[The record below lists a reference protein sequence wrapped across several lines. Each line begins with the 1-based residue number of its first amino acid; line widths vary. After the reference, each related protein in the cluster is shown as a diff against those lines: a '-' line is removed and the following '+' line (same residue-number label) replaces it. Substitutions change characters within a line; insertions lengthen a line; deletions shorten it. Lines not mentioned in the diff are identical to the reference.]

1 MSIKSAAERYFE
13 RPRTQARNTTLARL
27 AAHPGLCLVGAPL
40 AALRRRLIASLLIQ
54 QILEQQDGGNG
65 VEHEFSIYANESP
78 ELLIADIAAI
88 DRGIDLSSLSLYGR
102 YWSNSGPKSLEDS
115 PHLALFC
122 DQAEM
127 QSAAQRILWR
137 DGAINLGMIASA
149 STIDKQNCLIVIEN
163 LELLETRPTDL
174 ALELAKLR
182 NTAASRGITIY
193 AGVSTVPGALTTSA
207 NQLTIHPAN
216 ALPDALR
223 PIFAIAGQMI
233 SIEPGQETCKV
244 TKVDLMTDKPL
255 QVNI

>member
-1 MSIKSAAERYFE
+1 
-13 RPRTQARNTTLARL
+13 
-27 AAHPGLCLVGAPL
+27 
-40 AALRRRLIASLLIQ
+40 
-54 QILEQQDGGNG
+54 
-65 VEHEFSIYANESP
+65 
-78 ELLIADIAAI
+78 
-88 DRGIDLSSLSLYGR
+88 
-102 YWSNSGPKSLEDS
+102 
-115 PHLALFC
+115 
-122 DQAEM
+122 M

-207 NQLTIHPAN
+207 NQPPIHPAN

>member
-1 MSIKSAAERYFE
+1 M
-13 RPRTQARNTTLARL
+13 
-27 AAHPGLCLVGAPL
+27 
-40 AALRRRLIASLLIQ
+40 IASLLIQ

-207 NQLTIHPAN
+207 NQLTIHPAI

-255 QVNI
+255 QVSI